1 MNDETNLLPICKSYP
16 VPVYAKLSIRLG
28 VLVIYQEKKILNFL
42 VTKSIKF
49 EINVLKVNT
58 QDGISRRQTFR
69 MSDLP

>member
-16 VPVYAKLSIRLG
+16 VYVKLSIRLE
-28 VLVIYQEKKILNFL
+28 VRVIYQEKKILNFL

-49 EINVLKVNT
+49 EINVLKVKT